1 MKILEIIPQLASGGA
16 ERFVVDL
23 SNELSR
29 QHEIYLATFFEG
41 ETSNFYKPDLFPE
54 VKHIIMGKKTG
65 LSLGFFFKISS
76 LISKISPDI
85 IHIHLAAINYVFP
98 YLLLHRNVK
107 CFMTIHSD
115 AFKETDG
122 KIGHIARNFCFKNR
136 YITPITISYG
146 SQHSFKECYKMDAS
160 LIFNGRMIP
169 DNFTVSHSVQE
180 EFKLYK
186 KTSKTKVLINLA
198 RFSSIKRQPLI
209 AKCVKRLC
217 NEGFDFTFLMIG
229 QTRDVD
235 ILNGVLE
242 NKCEALYILGEKSNP
257 LEYLKL
263 ADAYCLFSSY
273 EGMPISLIEAFA
285 SSTVP
290 LCTPVGG
297 IVDIIKN
304 GVNGLLSKDLSEDAV
319 YNTMKEFLL
328 LDESSLSS
336 LKDNALKSFGKYS
349 IEETAKQ
356 YLSLFKS

>member
-16 ERFVVDL
+16 ERFAVDL

-29 QHEIYLATFFEG
+29 QHEVYLATFFEG

-115 AFKETDG
+115 AFKETNG

-136 YITPITISYG
+136 YITPITISNG
-146 SQHSFKECYKMDAS
+146 SQHSFKECYKMDAP

-186 KTSKTKVLINLA
+186 RTSKTKVLINLA

-242 NKCEALYILGEKSNP
+242 NKCPALYVLGEKNNP
-257 LEYLKL
+257 LEYLQL
-263 ADAYCLFSSY
+263 ADAYCLFSTY
-273 EGMPISLIEAFA
+273 EGMPISLIEALA
-285 SSTVP
+285 TSTIP
-290 LCTPVGG
+290 ICTPVGG
-297 IVDIIKN
+297 IVDVVENRK
-304 GVNGLLSKDLSEDAV
+304 NGLLTKDLSEQEV
-319 YNTMKEFLL
+319 YITLKDFLL
-328 LDESSLSS
+328 MEDATISKM
-336 LKDNALKSFGKYS
+336 KDSARKSFSSYS
-349 IEETAKQ
+349 IEETARQ
-356 YLSLFKS
+356 YLDIFES